1 MSVQQNWEDQKRK
14 RQSFFHSLYDYTMGG
29 LWLAIGLLFLLN
41 RQLDIDWMK
50 SDPVIDVIFGAVGV
64 AYGLFRLYRG
74 YQKQKMGK

>member
-14 RQSFFHSLYDYTMGG
+14 RQSFLHSLYDYTMGG

-41 RQLDIDWMK
+41 RQLDIGWMK
-50 SDPVIDVIFGAVGV
+50 SDPIIDVIFGAVGV

-74 YQKQKMGK
+74 YQKQKMGR